1 MFLAPLAAK
10 LGASAAKSATS
21 MGISLVK
28 NGFEEGKKQ
37 LQDNGMRNLQEL
49 KEKGIEKL
57 QTTQAKTT
65 EDIIGKIQQNG
76 ALSLGQQSD
85 VSSLTSNTDSTLKS
99 LAGTLGVG
107 KTDDGSV
114 SSESASSG
122 SPVGSDAETEV
133 ANNIMCKGFQE
144 LFTKNQAKYNEFLFR
159 SLENY
164 FTEGHTKSMLDK
176 MLNRNMGEY
185 IKSNQFGGIVKS
197 EIQKSIGSVMQSTLK
212 SELRNR
218 KNYSGMCN
226 EIDKLNMKR
235 RGGGTIKTRTKTR
248 TRDPSKKRRTFKR
261 RN

>member
-1 MFLAPLAAK
+1 MEAFANM
-10 LGASAAKSATS
+10 GANILKNNPGALNSLTNTVATVASKVDPNTINELVNTGTKIAQSQGENTGTDATS
-21 MGISLVK
+21 
-28 NGFEEGKKQ
+28 
-37 LQDNGMRNLQEL
+37 
-49 KEKGIEKL
+49 
-57 QTTQAKTT
+57 
-65 EDIIGKIQQNG
+65 
-76 ALSLGQQSD
+76 
-85 VSSLTSNTDSTLKS
+85 
-99 LAGTLGVG
+99 
-107 KTDDGSV
+107 DGSV
-114 SSESASSG
+114 SGSSG
-122 SPVGSDAETEV
+122 TSAVSDAETTV
-133 ANNIMCKGFQE
+133 ANDIMCKGFQE

-185 IKSNQFGGIVKS
+185 IKSNQFRGIIKS

-235 RGGGTIKTRTKTR
+235 RGGGTMKTRTKTK

-261 RN
+261 QN

>member
-1 MFLAPLAAK
+1 MSLDVGNLMKNINPDLIAKGMDMAAK
-10 LGASAAKSATS
+10 NPDLIAKGMDMA
-21 MGISLVK
+21 
-28 NGFEEGKKQ
+28 GKVA
-37 LQDNGMRNLQEL
+37 
-49 KEKGIEKL
+49 
-57 QTTQAKTT
+57 QA
-65 EDIIGKIQQNG
+65 Q
-76 ALSLGQQSD
+76 
-85 VSSLTSNTDSTLKS
+85 
-99 LAGTLGVG
+99 AGTGNPDAPG
-107 KTDDGSV
+107 GDGSGP
-114 SSESASSG
+114 AAPGGSG
-122 SPVGSDAETEV
+122 PSTGSGAETEV

-185 IKSNQFGGIVKS
+185 IKSNQFGGIIKS

-226 EIDKLNMKR
+226 EIDKLNAKR
-235 RGGGTIKTRTKTR
+235 LNGGRTKR
-248 TRDPSKKRRTFKR
+248 QIRSKKKRTLKR